1 MGRCPSSVVVACKTP
16 WLHSDASEQMGLA
29 GAAPA
34 PRSFP
39 RVLLLG
45 LLALLLAGGG
55 LLLWLRSPPA
65 PRYVLVIDAGSSGT
79 RLHAYEWRAS
89 PGAASAPR
97 VRAIPPSAAAAL
109 VPRRAKAARRAYQRV
124 ETEPALDAWLGDP
137 AGLAA
142 AALGPLL
149 AWAEAVVPARARG
162 ATPLFLAG
170 TAGVRR
176 LAEADQA
183 ALLGDARRVL
193 AVSGF
198 LFQPGWA
205 STISGQ
211 EEGVYGWV
219 ALNYEEQRLAHSATL
234 PTLGS
239 LDLGGSSLEVCF
251 EAEPEAMP
259 PPSRVAI
266 QVLGRSYSLFC
277 HVHHGFGLNDAF
289 SRSAASAVEVLHPCL
304 PAGYASP
311 RPVAHREPGV
321 PTRALRLLGAPDWP
335 ACVRLAAGV
344 ATRGNASSCAA
355 PPCAL
360 GSPQPRPRAGQE
372 FVALSGFYVV
382 HHFFGLGVEEGPAAL
397 EGAGRAFCATPW
409 RASAA
414 RHADELLVEHYC
426 FRAPYV
432 RALLRRGLGLED
444 RAVHGL
450 RGRWLWARAALRV
463 DGKGVVRVDG
473 KGGHA
478 STGGG
483 PPPDPAAWEMRKHRA
498 LSMPCMLLREDLGPP
513 GTDPTGPRPSA
524 SREAELGLELDVG
537 QPSPSTEY
545 ETNHCLPGRGQSLI
559 ARRGA

>member
-1 MGRCPSSVVVACKTP
+1 M
-16 WLHSDASEQMGLA
+16 
-29 GAAPA
+29 
-34 PRSFP
+34 
-39 RVLLLG
+39 
-45 LLALLLAGGG
+45 
-55 LLLWLRSPPA
+55 
-65 PRYVLVIDAGSSGT
+65 
-79 RLHAYEWRAS
+79 
-89 PGAASAPR
+89 
-97 VRAIPPSAAAAL
+97 
-109 VPRRAKAARRAYQRV
+109 
-124 ETEPALDAWLGDP
+124 
-137 AGLAA
+137 
-142 AALGPLL
+142 
-149 AWAEAVVPARARG
+149 
-162 ATPLFLAG
+162 
-170 TAGVRR
+170 
-176 LAEADQA
+176 
-183 ALLGDARRVL
+183 
-193 AVSGF
+193 
-198 LFQPGWA
+198 
-205 STISGQ
+205 
-211 EEGVYGWV
+211 
-219 ALNYEEQRLAHSATL
+219 
-234 PTLGS
+234 
-239 LDLGGSSLEVCF
+239 
-251 EAEPEAMP
+251 
-259 PPSRVAI
+259 
-266 QVLGRSYSLFC
+266 
-277 HVHHGFGLNDAF
+277 
-289 SRSAASAVEVLHPCL
+289 
-304 PAGYASP
+304 
-311 RPVAHREPGV
+311 
-321 PTRALRLLGAPDWP
+321 
-335 ACVRLAAGV
+335 
-344 ATRGNASSCAA
+344 
-355 PPCAL
+355 

-444 RAVHGL
+444 RAVHVGRDGAGWPLGVALVRAPTALRLAGASAGGRALRPRHAWALGGISAFLLLLLATLPRWRQGL